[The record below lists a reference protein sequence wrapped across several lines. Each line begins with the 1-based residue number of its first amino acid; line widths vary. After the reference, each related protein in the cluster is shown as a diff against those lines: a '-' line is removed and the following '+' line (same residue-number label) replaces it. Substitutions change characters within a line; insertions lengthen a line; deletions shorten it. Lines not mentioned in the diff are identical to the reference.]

1 MALESYR
8 EQMPRLGRD
17 VYIHPSATV
26 IGDVE
31 LGDETSVWPNV
42 VIRGDVNR
50 IRVGA
55 RSNIQDGSILH
66 VSHRRA
72 SDPEGSPLFIGRAV
86 SIGHGVILHGCTI
99 GDYTM
104 VGMGSVVMNK
114 SVIGRESLVGAGA
127 LIPEGKSFPDR
138 VLILGSPARVVRD
151 LTDDEIAI
159 LHGSAAGYVA
169 KGRRYA
175 SECQPI

>member
-1 MALESYR
+1 
-8 EQMPRLGRD
+8 MPLYRLGSSQPTVD
-17 VYIHPSATV
+17 SSAWVAPNAV
-26 IGDVE
+26 ICGDVHV
-31 LGDETSVWPNV
+31 GANATIWWST
-42 VIRGDVNR
+42 VIRGESDKIV
-50 IRVGA
+50 IGSD
-55 RSNIQDGSILH
+55 SNVQDGSVLHTDPGILLS
-66 VSHRRA
+66 V
-72 SDPEGSPLFIGRAV
+72 GVGV
-86 SIGHGVILHGCTI
+86 TVGHNVILHGCTI

-114 SVIGRESLVGAGA
+114 SVIGRESLIGAGA